1 MLYQFHQNNQNR
13 FLLLF
18 TLLFYSSNGNS
29 GVGNGK
35 PLEYS
40 CLGNPMDRGLW
51 WATVHR
57 VTELDTT
64 GHEPTHGKY
73 FPMWFHSLCFLRSN
87 NRFSQ
92 TTVYK
97 SNFQGSEN
105 FLKNYLLFKCCNYNS
120 LMTSRGSCSSRF
132 FSPFSFLLHP
142 HTHYRVHGL
151 FSILWASEG
160 LHNHVLREAG
170 PLARTRLACSHPPRA
185 HSGIHKGTDCAS
197 LLRKVSLGTCC
208 QNECQ
213 CDILGILS
221 ELPRVVSK
229 FNVMGEA
236 EEKQNGRAVSL
247 NINS

>member
-18 TLLFYSSNGNS
+18 TLLFYSSNGKS

-40 CLGNPMDRGLW
+40 CLGNPMDRGVW

-97 SNFQGSEN
+97 SKFQGSEK
-105 FLKNYLLFKCCNYNS
+105 FFKDYLLSKCCNYS
-120 LMTSRGSCSSRF
+120 SPMASRGSCSSRR
-132 FSPFSFLLHP
+132 FSPLSFLLHP
-142 HTHYRVHGL
+142 HPLQGPGL
-151 FSILWASEG
+151 V
-160 LHNHVLREAG
+160 LH
-170 PLARTRLACSHPPRA
+170 T
-185 HSGIHKGTDCAS
+185 
-197 LLRKVSLGTCC
+197 
-208 QNECQ
+208 
-213 CDILGILS
+213 LS
-221 ELPRVVSK
+221 
-229 FNVMGEA
+229 
-236 EEKQNGRAVSL
+236 
-247 NINS
+247 

>member
-1 MLYQFHQNNQNR
+1 
-13 FLLLF
+13 
-18 TLLFYSSNGNS
+18 
-29 GVGNGK
+29 
-35 PLEYS
+35 
-40 CLGNPMDRGLW
+40 MDRGVW

-73 FPMWFHSLCFLRSN
+73 FLMWFHSLCFLRSN

-97 SNFQGSEN
+97 SKYQGSEN
-105 FLKNYLLFKCCNYNS
+105 FLRTIFS
-120 LMTSRGSCSSRF
+120 LSAVTTAHQWPAEGPAPLGASALSASSCT
-132 FSPFSFLLHP
+132 P
-142 HTHYRVHGL
+142 THYTVQGL

-170 PLARTRLACSHPPRA
+170 PLARTSLARSHPPRA

-208 QNECQ
+208 QDEWW
-213 CDILGILS
+213 CDTLGMLS

-236 EEKQNGRAVSL
+236 EEKQNGRVGSL
-247 NINS
+247 NIKSQELPDNWSKSHYTLFQFLIIF